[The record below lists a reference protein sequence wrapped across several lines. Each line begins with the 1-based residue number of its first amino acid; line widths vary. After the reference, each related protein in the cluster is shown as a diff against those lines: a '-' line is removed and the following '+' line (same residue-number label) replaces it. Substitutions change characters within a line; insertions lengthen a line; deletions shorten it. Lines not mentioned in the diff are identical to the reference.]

1 MVLYKINK
9 LAFIKNKLFLSILG
23 LILSVSIFTPNKLTA
38 LTIIKDAEISNTLK
52 KISEPIYKAAQINP
66 DQISIILIQNNEM
79 NAFVI
84 NNKSIY
90 FTTELLLQLKSP
102 AMLQAVIA
110 HEVAHIQSGHIIRN
124 RLNLGKL
131 KARTD
136 LGLLAGILIGSTF
149 DTDAGLAVTIGSKS
163 LAQKNYFKHSRGNE
177 ITADA
182 ISLKLLTEAQI
193 NPTSAVK
200 VMDLFLQQEKL
211 LNSNLNKYD
220 RTHPLSNDRKK
231 YMNDIIKQNG
241 EVNYSSDDNIVY
253 LHKRMLAKLS
263 AFLREPKDTL
273 RQIKTDEVNEITLLK
288 KTIAL
293 HLKPDP
299 TNAFINLKK
308 LRNLNPD
315 DPYFLELE
323 GQMYLETGQP
333 MRATNSFKEAS
344 KLIPDEPTL
353 LVWLGIC
360 YLAAENEKN
369 DLEALEVFKSAYIID
384 PVNPKL
390 LQYLAL
396 TYARLNHPGLASLFT
411 AERFFIAGEF
421 KSAESYAKKAERL
434 LEKSS
439 VEWQKAQDILHISS
453 YIGEN
458 N

>member
-1 MVLYKINK
+1 
-9 LAFIKNKLFLSILG
+9 
-23 LILSVSIFTPNKLTA
+23 
-38 LTIIKDAEISNTLK
+38 
-52 KISEPIYKAAQINP
+52 
-66 DQISIILIQNNEM
+66 M

-124 RLNLGKL
+124 RLNLEKL

-149 DTDAGLAVTIGSKS
+149 DTDAGLAVTIGTKS

-231 YMNDIIKQNG
+231 YMSDIIKQNG

-293 HLKPDP
+293 HLKP
-299 TNAFINLKK
+299 KK
-308 LRNLNPD
+308 VRCPST
-315 DPYFLELE
+315 PLEL
-323 GQMYLETGQP
+323 
-333 MRATNSFKEAS
+333 
-344 KLIPDEPTL
+344 
-353 LVWLGIC
+353 
-360 YLAAENEKN
+360 
-369 DLEALEVFKSAYIID
+369 
-384 PVNPKL
+384 
-390 LQYLAL
+390 
-396 TYARLNHPGLASLFT
+396 
-411 AERFFIAGEF
+411 
-421 KSAESYAKKAERL
+421 
-434 LEKSS
+434 
-439 VEWQKAQDILHISS
+439 QKAYSLDIAELKTRKDS
-453 YIGEN
+453 
-458 N
+458 

>member
-23 LILSVSIFTPNKLTA
+23 LVLSVSIFTPNKLTA

-110 HEVAHIQSGHIIRN
+110 HEVAHIQSGHIIKN
-124 RLNLGKL
+124 RLNLEKL

-149 DTDAGLAVTIGSKS
+149 DTDAGLAVSIGSKS
-163 LAQKNYFKHSRGNE
+163 LAQKIYFKHSRGNE

-193 NPTSAVK
+193 NPASAVK

-344 KLIPDEPTL
+344 
-353 LVWLGIC
+353 
-360 YLAAENEKN
+360 
-369 DLEALEVFKSAYIID
+369 
-384 PVNPKL
+384 
-390 LQYLAL
+390 
-396 TYARLNHPGLASLFT
+396 
-411 AERFFIAGEF
+411 
-421 KSAESYAKKAERL
+421 
-434 LEKSS
+434 
-439 VEWQKAQDILHISS
+439 
-453 YIGEN
+453 
-458 N
+458 